1 LNSSS
6 ARTAD
11 ASSPD
16 NHSPFGRFAP
26 TGGFRRLLEFAQ
38 HAPQNAL
45 GQQLAHAA
53 RSFYLWRAPL
63 PADVTVGEM
72 RLRCYLRDN
81 TSERKFVFTPWRFD
95 PMERRAM
102 ADSLPVDGVFVDV
115 GANVGIYT
123 LWAALLLGA
132 RGRII
137 ALEPYP
143 PAFKRLMFN
152 IEATRAGRANWP
164 RIDALQVGIS
174 DRDESRELHIDH
186 GNLGGGSIADGP
198 ARFSEGVS
206 RTAVTIPCK
215 PLRRVV
221 EECGVRRIDVLKI
234 DIEGAEDMAL
244 RPFLEEVADDRLPR
258 RLIVENSEHLWKTDL
273 RGAITARGYR
283 PALRSRLNTVYAR

>member
-1 LNSSS
+1 MRNV
-6 ARTAD
+6 
-11 ASSPD
+11 PIND
-16 NHSPFGRFAP
+16 NLSPFGRFAP
-26 TGGFRRLLEFAQ
+26 TAGFERLLKFAQ
-38 HAPQNAL
+38 GAPHNVF

-53 RSFYLWRAPL
+53 RSLYLWRAPL
-63 PADVTVGEM
+63 PADVTIGEM

-95 PMERRAM
+95 PLERRAM
-102 ADSLPVDGVFVDV
+102 ADSLPADGVFVDV

-132 RGRII
+132 RGRIV

-143 PAFKRLMFN
+143 PAFQRLVFN
-152 IEATRAGRANWP
+152 IEATRVGRTHWP

-174 DRDESRELHIDH
+174 DQDESRELHIDQ

-198 ARFSEGVS
+198 ARFSQSGS
-206 RTAVTIPCK
+206 HSAVTIACK
-215 PLRRVV
+215 SLKRVLD
-221 EECGVRRIDVLKI
+221 ECGVESIDVLKI

-244 RPFLEEVADDRLPR
+244 RPFLEAVTAERLPR

-273 RGAITARGYR
+273 RAAIAARGYR
-283 PALRSRLNTVYAR
+283 PELRSRLNTVYAR